1 MEMGKAPGYLGHRR
15 ALGGDLA
22 DESQIF
28 HFHFHLHFHLNLNL
42 NLNLNFHFSARGQ
55 GDKVD
60 PWTHHPNSACRL
72 GLEKHPNL
80 DLGDGCAS
88 PLEELALIS

>member
-1 MEMGKAPGYLGHRR
+1 MEMGKAPWYLGHRR

-22 DESQIF
+22 HESQIF
-28 HFHFHLHFHLNLNL
+28 HFHFHLH
-42 NLNLNFHFSARGQ
+42 FHFSARGQ